1 MLERLTS
8 DQDVAGST
16 LQARSLLITGGGG
29 FPQTLDLSQG
39 LKIWSSQWLSGGNL
53 GFQNNND

>member
-16 LQARSLLITGGGG
+16 LQPSNNGGGVVLLRRWT
-29 FPQTLDLSQG
+29 FLRV
-39 LKIWSSQWLSGGNL
+39 
-53 GFQNNND
+53 

>member
-16 LQARSLLITGGGG
+16 LQAQPSNNGGGVV
-29 FPQTLDLSQG
+29 FLRRWTFLRV
-39 LKIWSSQWLSGGNL
+39 
-53 GFQNNND
+53 